1 VWLKCPNAWRR
12 RRPRVAMQLSRAFV
26 LTSASCIASAM
37 AVAATPPE
45 QNPDTMMPEQ
55 RVAKAREI
63 LNQLTEALGG
73 PAYLEVRERE
83 CDGRRA
89 QFGHASELLGFIDF
103 KDYWR
108 YPDKHRIDYSKKG
121 NIIDAFDGNQGWTMD
136 RAGVSEEPA
145 KAVSDFAASVK
156 YNVDNVLRFGL
167 KDPNLNLNYAGQGI
181 VEMRPVDWVEISDD
195 QRALRLGIDRTS
207 HLLVHSVM
215 TSVDENTQERTQETT
230 IYTNYQRK
238 GSVMVALQVSRERN
252 GERNYQAFYD
262 TCTFDPH
269 LPEDMFTKAALEK
282 RYAQVGNKK
291 DKDKYRN
298 ARD

>member
-1 VWLKCPNAWRR
+1 MWLKFSKVWVR
-12 RRPRVAMQLSRAFV
+12 LSCSLV
-26 LTSASCIASAM
+26 LLSAAYIASNTAIAAM
-37 AVAATPPE
+37 RAE
-45 QNPDTMMPEQ
+45 QNPDTMLPEQ

-63 LNQLTEALGG
+63 LNQLTDVLGG

-89 QFGHASELLGFIDF
+89 QFGHASELMGFIDF

-145 KAVSDFAASVK
+145 QAVSDFAAAVK

-167 KDPNLNLNYAGQGI
+167 KDKNLNLNYAGQGI
-181 VEMRPVDWVEISDD
+181 VDMRPVDWVEISDD
-195 QRALRLGIDRTS
+195 QRTLRLGIDRSS
-207 HLLVHSVM
+207 HLLLQSVM
-215 TSVDENTQERTQETT
+215 NSVDENTQERMQETT
-230 IYTNYQRK
+230 IYTNYQRI
-238 GSVMVALQVSRERN
+238 GGVMVALQISRERN

-269 LPEDMFTKAALEK
+269 LPADMFTKAALEK

-291 DKDKYRN
+291 DKDRYRN

>member
-1 VWLKCPNAWRR
+1 MWLKFPKVWARWSCA
-12 RRPRVAMQLSRAFV
+12 LV
-26 LTSASCIASAM
+26 LVSASYVASNGTIAAM
-37 AVAATPPE
+37 RPE
-45 QNPDTMMPEQ
+45 QNPDTMLPEQ

-63 LNQLTEALGG
+63 LSQLTDALGG

-89 QFGHASELLGFIDF
+89 QFGHAGELMGFIDI

-108 YPDKHRIDYSKKG
+108 YPDKHRTDYSKKG

-145 KAVSDFAASVK
+145 RAISDFAATVK
-156 YNVDNVLRFGL
+156 YNVDNVLRVGL
-167 KDPNLNLNYAGQGI
+167 KDPTLNLNYAGQGI
-181 VEMRPVDWVEISDD
+181 VDMRPVDWVEISDD
-195 QRALRLGIDRTS
+195 QRTLRLGVDRSS
-207 HLLVHSVM
+207 HLLLHSVM
-215 TSVDENTQERTQETT
+215 TSVDENTQERAQETT

-238 GSVMVALQVSRERN
+238 GGVMVALQISRERN
-252 GERNYQAFYD
+252 GQRYYQAFYD

-269 LPEDMFTKAALEK
+269 LPEDMFSKAALEK

-291 DKDKYRN
+291 DKDRYRN

>member
-1 VWLKCPNAWRR
+1 VRLRKFPKVWARFSCAL
-12 RRPRVAMQLSRAFV
+12 V
-26 LTSASCIASAM
+26 LASA
-37 AVAATPPE
+37 AYIVGDAAIAALRPE
-45 QNPDTMMPEQ
+45 QNPDTMLPEQ
-55 RVAKAREI
+55 RVAKAQEI
-63 LNQLTEALGG
+63 LSQLTEALGG

-89 QFGHASELLGFIDF
+89 QFGHAGELMGFIDF

-108 YPDKHRIDYSKKG
+108 YPDKHRTDYSKKG

-145 KAVSDFAASVK
+145 QAVSDFAAAVK
-156 YNVDNVLRFGL
+156 YNVDNVLRVGL
-167 KDPNLNLNYAGQGI
+167 KDKNLTLNYAGQGI
-181 VEMRPVDWVEISDD
+181 VDMRPVDWVEISDD
-195 QRALRLGIDRTS
+195 QRTLRLGIDRSS
-207 HLLVHSVM
+207 HLLLHSVM

-238 GSVMVALQVSRERN
+238 GGVMVALQISRERN
-252 GERNYQAFYD
+252 GQRYYQAFYD

-269 LPEDMFTKAALEK
+269 LPEDMFSKAALEK

-291 DKDKYRN
+291 DKDRYRN

>member
-1 VWLKCPNAWRR
+1 VWLKFSKVRTR
-12 RRPRVAMQLSRAFV
+12 LSCA
-26 LTSASCIASAM
+26 LLLASAAYIASNTASAAM
-37 AVAATPPE
+37 HPE
-45 QNPDTMMPEQ
+45 QNPDTMLPEQ

-63 LNQLTEALGG
+63 LNQLTDALGG

-89 QFGHASELLGFIDF
+89 QFGHASELMGFIDF

-145 KAVSDFAASVK
+145 QAVSDFAAAVK

-167 KDPNLNLNYAGQGI
+167 KNQNLNLNYAGQGI
-181 VEMRPVDWVEISDD
+181 VDMRPVDWVEISND
-195 QRALRLGIDRTS
+195 QRTLRLGIDRSS
-207 HLLVHSVM
+207 HLLLHSVM

-230 IYTNYQRK
+230 IYTNYQRI
-238 GSVMVALQVSRERN
+238 GGVMVALQVSRERN

-269 LPEDMFTKAALEK
+269 LPADMFTKAALEK

-291 DKDKYRN
+291 DKDRYRH

>member
-1 VWLKCPNAWRR
+1 
-12 RRPRVAMQLSRAFV
+12 VA
-26 LTSASCIASAM
+26 SAAYIASNAGIAAM
-37 AVAATPPE
+37 RPE
-45 QNPDTMMPEQ
+45 QNPDAMMPEQ

-89 QFGHASELLGFIDF
+89 QFGHASELMGFIDF

-145 KAVSDFAASVK
+145 QAVSDFAAAVK

-167 KDPNLNLNYAGQGI
+167 KDQNLNLNYAGQGI
-181 VEMRPVDWVEISDD
+181 IDMRPVDWVEISDD
-195 QRALRLGIDRTS
+195 QRTLRLGIDRSS
-207 HLLVHSVM
+207 HLLLQSVM
-215 TSVDENTQERTQETT
+215 NSVDENTQERMQETT
-230 IYTNYQRK
+230 IYTNYQRI
-238 GSVMVALQVSRERN
+238 GGVMVALQVSRERN

-269 LPEDMFTKAALEK
+269 LPADMFTKAALEK

-291 DKDKYRN
+291 DKDRYRN

>member
-1 VWLKCPNAWRR
+1 VWLKFSHARR
-12 RRPRVAMQLSRAFV
+12 RLSWALVLVSAAYVASNA
-26 LTSASCIASAM
+26 T
-37 AVAATPPE
+37 VAAMRPG
-45 QNPDTMMPEQ
+45 QNPDTMLPEQ

-89 QFGHASELLGFIDF
+89 QFGHAGELMGFIDF

-108 YPDKHRIDYSKKG
+108 YPDKHRTDYSKKG

-145 KAVSDFAASVK
+145 QAVSDFAATVR

-167 KDPNLNLNYAGQGI
+167 KDQSLNLNYAGQGI
-181 VEMRPVDWVEISDD
+181 VDMRPVDWVEISDD
-195 QRALRLGIDRTS
+195 QRTVRLGIDRSS
-207 HLLVHSVM
+207 HLLLHSVM
-215 TSVDENTQERTQETT
+215 SFVDENTQERTQETT

-238 GSVMVALQVSRERN
+238 GGVMVPLQISRERN
-252 GERNYQAFYD
+252 GQRYYQAFYD

-269 LPEDMFTKAALEK
+269 LPEDMFSKAALEK

-291 DKDKYRN
+291 DKDRYRN

>member
-1 VWLKCPNAWRR
+1 MGA
-12 RRPRVAMQLSRAFV
+12 AY
-26 LTSASCIASAM
+26 IASNGAIA
-37 AVAATPPE
+37 AVRPE
-45 QNPDTMMPEQ
+45 QNPDTMLPEQ
-55 RVAKAREI
+55 RVAKARQI
-63 LNQLTEALGG
+63 LSQLTEALGG

-89 QFGHASELLGFIDF
+89 QFGHAGELMGFIDF

-145 KAVSDFAASVK
+145 QAVSDFAAAVK
-156 YNVDNVLRFGL
+156 YNVDNVLRSGL
-167 KDPNLNLNYAGQGI
+167 KDQSLNLNYAGQGI
-181 VEMRPVDWVEISDD
+181 VDMRPVDWVEISDG
-195 QRALRLGIDRTS
+195 QRTLRLGIDRTS
-207 HLLVHSVM
+207 HLLLHSVM
-215 TSVDENTQERTQETT
+215 NSVDENTQERTEETT
-230 IYTNYQRK
+230 IYTNYQRI
-238 GSVMVALQVSRERN
+238 GGVMVGLQVSRERN
-252 GERNYQAFYD
+252 GQRYYQAFYD

-269 LPEDMFTKAALEK
+269 LPEDMFTKTALEK

-291 DKDKYRN
+291 DKDRYRN

>member
-1 VWLKCPNAWRR
+1 VWLKRFPKAWAR
-12 RRPRVAMQLSRAFV
+12 LSCAFV
-26 LTSASCIASAM
+26 LVSAAYIATNTAIAAM
-37 AVAATPPE
+37 RPE
-45 QNPDTMMPEQ
+45 QNPDTMLPEQ

-89 QFGHASELLGFIDF
+89 QFGHAGELMGFIDF

-108 YPDKHRIDYSKKG
+108 YPDKHRTDYSKKG

-145 KAVSDFAASVK
+145 QAVSDFAATVK
-156 YNVDNVLRFGL
+156 YNVDNVLRSGL
-167 KDPNLNLNYAGQGI
+167 KDQSLNLNYAGQGI
-181 VEMRPVDWVEISDD
+181 VDMRPVDWVEISDD
-195 QRALRLGIDRTS
+195 QRTLRLGIDRSS
-207 HLLVHSVM
+207 HLLLHSVM

-238 GSVMVALQVSRERN
+238 GGVMVALQVSRERN
-252 GERNYQAFYD
+252 GQRYYQAFYD

-269 LPEDMFTKAALEK
+269 LPEDMFSKAALEK

-291 DKDKYRN
+291 DKDRYRN

>member
-1 VWLKCPNAWRR
+1 MWLKFSKVWTR
-12 RRPRVAMQLSRAFV
+12 LSCA
-26 LTSASCIASAM
+26 LLLASTAYIASNTASAAM
-37 AVAATPPE
+37 HPE
-45 QNPDTMMPEQ
+45 QNPDTMLPEQ

-89 QFGHASELLGFIDF
+89 QFGHASELMGFIDF

-145 KAVSDFAASVK
+145 QAVSDFAAAVK

-167 KDPNLNLNYAGQGI
+167 KDQNLNLNYAGQGI
-181 VEMRPVDWVEISDD
+181 IDMRPVDWVEISDD
-195 QRALRLGIDRTS
+195 QRTLRLGIDRSS
-207 HLLVHSVM
+207 HLLLQSVM
-215 TSVDENTQERTQETT
+215 NSVDANTQERLQETT
-230 IYTNYQRK
+230 IYTNYQRI
-238 GSVMVALQVSRERN
+238 GGVMVALQVSRERN

-269 LPEDMFTKAALEK
+269 LPADMFTKAALEK

-291 DKDKYRN
+291 DKDRYRN

>member
-1 VWLKCPNAWRR
+1 MWLKFSKVWTRLSCTLVLVSAAYIVSNTAIAAM
-12 RRPRVAMQLSRAFV
+12 RPE
-26 LTSASCIASAM
+26 
-37 AVAATPPE
+37 PE
-45 QNPDTMMPEQ
+45 QNPDTMLPEQ

-63 LNQLTEALGG
+63 LSQLTDALGG
-73 PAYLEVRERE
+73 PAYIEVRERE

-89 QFGHASELLGFIDF
+89 QFGHAGELLGFIDF

-145 KAVSDFAASVK
+145 QAVSDFAAAVK
-156 YNVDNVLRFGL
+156 YNVDNVLRVGL
-167 KDPNLNLNYAGQGI
+167 KDPTLNLNYAGQGI
-181 VEMRPVDWVEISDD
+181 VDMRPVDWVEISDD
-195 QRALRLGIDRTS
+195 QRTLRLGIDRTS
-207 HLLVHSVM
+207 HLLLHSVM
-215 TSVDENTQERTQETT
+215 NSVDENTQERTQETT
-230 IYTNYQRK
+230 IYTNYQRI
-238 GSVMVALQVSRERN
+238 GGVMVALQVSRERN
-252 GERNYQAFYD
+252 GQRYFQAFYD

-269 LPEDMFTKAALEK
+269 LPEDMFSKAALEK

-291 DKDKYRN
+291 DKDRYRN

>member
-1 VWLKCPNAWRR
+1 VWLRLRNAWTW
-12 RRPRVAMQLSRAFV
+12 LSCALV
-26 LTSASCIASAM
+26 LASA
-37 AVAATPPE
+37 AYVVSSDAIAATRSE
-45 QNPDTMMPEQ
+45 QNPDAMMPEQ

-89 QFGHASELLGFIDF
+89 QFGHAGELMGFIDF

-136 RAGVSEEPA
+136 RAGVSEEPTQ
-145 KAVSDFAASVK
+145 AVSDFAVAAK

-167 KDPNLNLNYAGQGI
+167 KDPNLSLNYAGQGI
-181 VEMRPVDWVEISDD
+181 VDMHPVDWVEISDD
-195 QRALRLGIDRTS
+195 QRTLRLGIDRSS
-207 HLLVHSVM
+207 HLLLHSVM
-215 TSVDENTQERTQETT
+215 NSVDENTQERMQETT

-269 LPEDMFTKAALEK
+269 LPEDMFSKAALEK

-291 DKDKYRN
+291 DKDRYRN

>member
-1 VWLKCPNAWRR
+1 
-12 RRPRVAMQLSRAFV
+12 M
-26 LTSASCIASAM
+26 
-37 AVAATPPE
+37 
-45 QNPDTMMPEQ
+45 
-55 RVAKAREI
+55 
-63 LNQLTEALGG
+63 
-73 PAYLEVRERE
+73 
-83 CDGRRA
+83 
-89 QFGHASELLGFIDF
+89 GFIDF

-145 KAVSDFAASVK
+145 QAVSDFAATVK

-167 KDPNLNLNYAGQGI
+167 KDQNSNLNLNYAGQGI
-181 VEMRPVDWVEISDD
+181 VDMRPVDWVEISDD
-195 QRALRLGIDRTS
+195 QRTLRLGIERSS
-207 HLLVHSVM
+207 HLLLHSVM

-238 GSVMVALQVSRERN
+238 GGVMVALQVSRERN
-252 GERNYQAFYD
+252 GQRYYQAFYD
-262 TCTFDPH
+262 VCTFDPH
-269 LPEDMFTKAALEK
+269 LPEDMFSKAALEK

-291 DKDKYRN
+291 DKDRYRN

>member
-1 VWLKCPNAWRR
+1 VWLKFPNAWTR
-12 RRPRVAMQLSRAFV
+12 LSCALV
-26 LTSASCIASAM
+26 LASA
-37 AVAATPPE
+37 AYVVSSAAIAATRSE
-45 QNPDTMMPEQ
+45 QNPDAMMPEQ

-89 QFGHASELLGFIDF
+89 QFGHAGELMGFIDF

-145 KAVSDFAASVK
+145 QVVSDFATAAK

-167 KDPNLNLNYAGQGI
+167 KDPNLNVNYAGQGI
-181 VEMRPVDWVEISDD
+181 VDMRPVDWVEISDD
-195 QRALRLGIDRTS
+195 QRTLRLGIDRSS
-207 HLLVHSVM
+207 HLLLHSVM
-215 TSVDENTQERTQETT
+215 NSVDENTQERMQETT

-262 TCTFDPH
+262 ACTFDPH
-269 LPEDMFTKAALEK
+269 LPEDMFSKAALEK

-291 DKDKYRN
+291 DKDRYRN

>member
-1 VWLKCPNAWRR
+1 VWLKFSKVWTR
-12 RRPRVAMQLSRAFV
+12 LSCA
-26 LTSASCIASAM
+26 LLLASTAYIASNTASAAM
-37 AVAATPPE
+37 YPE
-45 QNPDTMMPEQ
+45 QNPDTMLPEQ

-73 PAYLEVRERE
+73 PAYLAVRERE

-89 QFGHASELLGFIDF
+89 QFGHASELIGFIDF

-145 KAVSDFAASVK
+145 QAVSDFAAAVK

-167 KDPNLNLNYAGQGI
+167 KDQNLNLNYAGQGI
-181 VEMRPVDWVEISDD
+181 IDMRPVDWVEISDD
-195 QRALRLGIDRTS
+195 QRTLRLGIDRSS
-207 HLLVHSVM
+207 HLLLQSVM
-215 TSVDENTQERTQETT
+215 NSVDENTQERMQETT
-230 IYTNYQRK
+230 IYTNYQRI
-238 GSVMVALQVSRERN
+238 GGVMVALQVSRERN

-269 LPEDMFTKAALEK
+269 LPADMFTKAALEK

-291 DKDKYRN
+291 DKDRYRN
-298 ARD
+298 ARE

>member
-1 VWLKCPNAWRR
+1 VWVKF
-12 RRPRVAMQLSRAFV
+12 PRVWARLSCALV
-26 LTSASCIASAM
+26 LVSAAYIASNAADAAM
-37 AVAATPPE
+37 RRE
-45 QNPDTMMPEQ
+45 QNPDAMMPEQ

-63 LNQLTEALGG
+63 LSQLTEALGG
-73 PAYLEVRERE
+73 SAYLEVRERE

-89 QFGHASELLGFIDF
+89 QFGHAGELMGFIDF

-108 YPDKHRIDYSKKG
+108 YPDKHRTDYSKKG

-145 KAVSDFAASVK
+145 QAVSDFAATVR

-167 KDPNLNLNYAGQGI
+167 KDKTLHLNYAGQGI
-181 VEMRPVDWVEISDD
+181 VDMRPVDWVEISDD
-195 QRALRLGIDRTS
+195 QRTVRLGVDRSS
-207 HLLVHSVM
+207 HLLLHSVM
-215 TSVDENTQERTQETT
+215 TSVDENTQERTEETT

-238 GSVMVALQVSRERN
+238 GGVMVPLQVSRERN
-252 GERNYQAFYD
+252 GQRYYQAFYD
-262 TCTFDPH
+262 ACTFDPH
-269 LPEDMFTKAALEK
+269 LPEDMFSKAALEK

-291 DKDKYRN
+291 DKDRYRN

>member
-1 VWLKCPNAWRR
+1 VWLKFPKVWAR
-12 RRPRVAMQLSRAFV
+12 LSCAVV
-26 LTSASCIASAM
+26 LVSASYVASNGTIAAM
-37 AVAATPPE
+37 RPE
-45 QNPDTMMPEQ
+45 QNPDTMLPEQ

-63 LNQLTEALGG
+63 LSQLTDALGG

-89 QFGHASELLGFIDF
+89 QFGHAGELMGFIDI

-108 YPDKHRIDYSKKG
+108 YPDKHRTDYSKKG

-145 KAVSDFAASVK
+145 RVISDFAATVK
-156 YNVDNVLRFGL
+156 YNVDNVLRVGL
-167 KDPNLNLNYAGQGI
+167 KDPTLNLNYAGQGI
-181 VEMRPVDWVEISDD
+181 VDMRPVDWVEISDD
-195 QRALRLGIDRTS
+195 QRTLRLGVDRSS
-207 HLLVHSVM
+207 HLLLHSVM
-215 TSVDENTQERTQETT
+215 TSVDENTQERAQETT

-238 GSVMVALQVSRERN
+238 GGVMVALQISRERN
-252 GERNYQAFYD
+252 GQRYYQAFYD

-269 LPEDMFTKAALEK
+269 LPEDMFSKAALEK

-291 DKDKYRN
+291 DKERYRN

>member
-1 VWLKCPNAWRR
+1 VWLKFSHVWT
-12 RRPRVAMQLSRAFV
+12 QLSCALV
-26 LTSASCIASAM
+26 LVSAVYIAGNA
-37 AVAATPPE
+37 AIAATRPE
-45 QNPDTMMPEQ
+45 PKQNPDTMMPEQ

-63 LNQLTEALGG
+63 LSQLTEALGG

-89 QFGHASELLGFIDF
+89 QFGHAGELLGFIDF

-145 KAVSDFAASVK
+145 QAVTDFAATVK

-167 KDPNLNLNYAGQGI
+167 KDQSLNLNYAGPDI
-181 VEMRPVDWVEISDD
+181 IDMRQVDWVDISDD
-195 QRALRLGIDRTS
+195 QRTLRLGIERSS
-207 HLLVHSVM
+207 HLLLHSVM

-230 IYTNYQRK
+230 IYTNYQRI
-238 GSVMVALQVSRERN
+238 GGVMIALQVSRERN
-252 GERNYQAFYD
+252 GQRYYQAFYD

-269 LPEDMFTKAALEK
+269 LPEDMFSKAALEK

-291 DKDKYRN
+291 DKDRYRN

>member
-1 VWLKCPNAWRR
+1 VRLKFPNAWTRLPYALVLISAAYIISNTAIAAMRR
-12 RRPRVAMQLSRAFV
+12 
-26 LTSASCIASAM
+26 
-37 AVAATPPE
+37 E
-45 QNPDTMMPEQ
+45 QNPDAMMPEQ

-63 LNQLTEALGG
+63 LSQLIEALGG

-89 QFGHASELLGFIDF
+89 QFGHAGELMGFIDF

-108 YPDKHRIDYSKKG
+108 YPDKHRTDYSKKG
-121 NIIDAFDGNQGWTMD
+121 NIIDTFDGNQGWTMD

-145 KAVSDFAASVK
+145 QAVSDFAATVR

-167 KDPNLNLNYAGQGI
+167 KDKTLNLNYAGQGI
-181 VEMRPVDWVEISDD
+181 VDMRPVDWVEISDD
-195 QRALRLGIDRTS
+195 QRTVRLGIDRSS
-207 HLLVHSVM
+207 HLLLHSVM
-215 TSVDENTQERTQETT
+215 TSVDENTQERTEETT

-238 GSVMVALQVSRERN
+238 GGVMVPLQVSRERN
-252 GERNYQAFYD
+252 GQRYYQAFYD

-269 LPEDMFTKAALEK
+269 LPEDMFSKAALEK
-282 RYAQVGNKK
+282 RYAQVGSKK
-291 DKDKYRN
+291 DKDRYRN